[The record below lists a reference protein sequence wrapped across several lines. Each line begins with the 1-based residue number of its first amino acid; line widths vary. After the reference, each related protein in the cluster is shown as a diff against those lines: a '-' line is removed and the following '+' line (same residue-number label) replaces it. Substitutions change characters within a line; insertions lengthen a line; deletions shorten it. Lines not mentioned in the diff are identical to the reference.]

1 MCESAQIVCADGETV
16 RAKSQFATPGRRLN
30 NFQEKIRMNIRSTG
44 PARFEFS
51 ARVDHEPNTE
61 EQRPFF
67 KKKPVALFETPPA

>member
-1 MCESAQIVCADGETV
+1 
-16 RAKSQFATPGRRLN
+16 
-30 NFQEKIRMNIRSTG
+30 MNIRSTG